1 MAGVFWVNELA
12 VVFTTPT
19 LPPGRPGNWIL
30 AIIVSYARFVNF
42 ASPFLVVNAHRMR
55 MLL

>member
-1 MAGVFWVNELA
+1 VFWVNELA